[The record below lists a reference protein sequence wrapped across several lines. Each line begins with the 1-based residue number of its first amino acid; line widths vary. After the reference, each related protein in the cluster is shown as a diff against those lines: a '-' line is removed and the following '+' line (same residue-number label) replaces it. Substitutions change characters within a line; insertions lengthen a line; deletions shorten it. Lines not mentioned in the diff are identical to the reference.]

1 MKTLK
6 KVIGSNE
13 AKTHLSTLLND
24 IQKGDEV
31 IITKRGKPVAKLIP
45 YKNEQSDIKI
55 EEIILQFDTIRNSVK
70 KIVNIK
76 EYITEGRKY

>member
-1 MKTLK
+1 M
-6 KVIGSNE
+6 
-13 AKTHLSTLLND
+13 ND

-45 YKNEQSDIKI
+45 YRNEQSDVKI

-70 KIVNIK
+70 DIVSIK